1 MTQSK
6 EDRGIALGTI
16 GQVNELN
23 EARFIVDRRA
33 FSWRT
38 VTNGFFRSRRRVTRR
53 VNEEEPV
60 FTDWHHPWLFVLSVG
75 IMLMSALDAFFTLQL
90 LELGATEI
98 NPVMASVIGDSTLVF
113 AASKMIL
120 TGFGILSLVY
130 LSKIHFLDRI
140 RTGLVLTMFF
150 SGYAVLI
157 CYEFV
162 NLISRS

>member
-1 MTQSK
+1 MGK
-6 EDRGIALGTI
+6 LG
-16 GQVNELN
+16 QADELD
-23 EARFIVDRRA
+23 ETRFVTDRRA

-38 VTNGFFRSRRRVTRR
+38 VLHGFIRSRRRDSRR
-53 VNEEEPV
+53 GDEAEPL

-90 LELGATEI
+90 LELGAIEI
-98 NPVMASVIGDSTLVF
+98 NPIMAFVIGDSVLAF
-113 AASKMIL
+113 SASKMVL

-130 LSKIHFLDRI
+130 LSRIHFLDRL

-150 SGYAVLI
+150 SGYAALI

-162 NLISRS
+162 NLINRW

>member
-1 MTQSK
+1 
-6 EDRGIALGTI
+6 LGNLY
-16 GQVNELN
+16 QADELD
-23 EARFIVDRRA
+23 ETRFVTDRRA

-38 VTNGFFRSRRRVTRR
+38 VLHGFFRSRRRTTRR
-53 VNEEEPV
+53 RDEAEPL

-90 LELGATEI
+90 LERGAIEI
-98 NPVMASVIGDSTLVF
+98 NPIMSAVIGDCVLAFSV
-113 AASKMIL
+113 SKMVL

-130 LSKIHFLDRI
+130 LSRIQFLDRI

-162 NLISRS
+162 NLVNRS

>member
-1 MTQSK
+1 MGSLYQT
-6 EDRGIALGTI
+6 D
-16 GQVNELN
+16 EL
-23 EARFIVDRRA
+23 EETRFVTDRRA

-38 VTNGFFRSRRRVTRR
+38 VLHGFIRSRRRDTRR
-53 VNEEEPV
+53 EDEAEPV

-90 LELGATEI
+90 LELGAIEI
-98 NPVMASVIGDSTLVF
+98 NPIMASVIGDSVLSFSV
-113 AASKMIL
+113 SKMVL
-120 TGFGILSLVY
+120 TGLGILSLVY
-130 LSKIHFLDRI
+130 LSRIHFLDRL

-162 NLISRS
+162 NLINRS

>member
-1 MTQSK
+1 
-6 EDRGIALGTI
+6 
-16 GQVNELN
+16 
-23 EARFIVDRRA
+23 
-33 FSWRT
+33 
-38 VTNGFFRSRRRVTRR
+38 
-53 VNEEEPV
+53 
-60 FTDWHHPWLFVLSVG
+60 
-75 IMLMSALDAFFTLQL
+75 MSALDAFFTLQL